1 MSTQEQSKIEE
12 LSNKVRTLVDKVSIL
27 ERENR
32 SLREKYR
39 DALER
44 LDEAEKD
51 ITTLLERYQSVV
63 IEPGN
68 VLADQIHQSLQSPFG
83 NNDGEG
89 FVIPTRKVSEDDRH
103 G

>member
-1 MSTQEQSKIEE
+1 MTMSDQQNAKIQE
-12 LSNKVRTLVDKVSIL
+12 LSDRNRTLVDKVSIL

-44 LDEAEKD
+44 LDEAEADMIRLVERNASLAQQLLQKD
-51 ITTLLERYQSVV
+51 EELYAYGKLDPRSV
-63 IEPGN
+63 P
-68 VLADQIHQSLQSPFG
+68 
-83 NNDGEG
+83 
-89 FVIPTRKVSEDDRH
+89 SEDDRH